1 MAQSNSLSGK
11 SKQLQTIL
19 FVTLVLLTGS
29 FLWIFYDIYAYLEI
43 QARSDAVERISSVIG
58 IGFVVQI
65 FLYISFGIVVL
76 TAFRSGLRS
85 DRLVILSII
94 AGVVSAI
101 FLVFDFAALEDIG
114 TDYLVHG
121 YDCAMEWIWL
131 FSSLAVRLFFYVT
144 AYLLIIRILRG
155 VRSLTYTGK
164 TIVDEIIYEV
174 TQYVGIVCGLIGV
187 IFTSYVYVALK
198 DFTMINWLVW
208 LLMFY
213 CLVIILPY
221 FTMIIYWIIRLAGKS
236 EMTLFDEKVRQD
248 IAQAGL
254 TAWLVSIPV
263 MVLIFVSDFG
273 KTPSATM
280 LMWFPFYLFSTLLV
294 FSVSLLER
302 FKKR

>member
-11 SKQLQTIL
+11 SKQLQITL
-19 FVTLVLLTGS
+19 FVTLVLLTVS
-29 FLWIFYDIYAYLEI
+29 FLWIFYDINAYLEI
-43 QARSDAVERISSVIG
+43 KARSDAVERISNFIG
-58 IGFVVQI
+58 IGLVVRI
-65 FLYISFGIVVL
+65 FLYISFGIFVL
-76 TAFRSGLRS
+76 KAFRNGLRS

-101 FLVFDFAALEDIG
+101 CLVFDFAALEDIG

-121 YDCAMEWIWL
+121 YDSTMEWIWL
-131 FSSLAVRLFFYVT
+131 FSSLAVRLFFFVT

-155 VRSLTYTGK
+155 IRALTYTGK

-187 IFTSYVYVALK
+187 LFTSYAYVVLN
-198 DFTMINWLVW
+198 DFTIRNWLIW

-221 FTMIIYWIIRLAGKS
+221 FTMIIYWIIRLAGRA

-254 TAWLVSIPV
+254 TAWLVSIAV
-263 MVLIFVSDFG
+263 MVLIFFSSFG
-273 KTPSATM
+273 KTSSATM
-280 LMWFPFYLFSTLLV
+280 FMWFPFYLFSTLLV

-302 FKKR
+302 YKKR

>member
-1 MAQSNSLSGK
+1 MVQSKSLSGK
-11 SKQLQTIL
+11 SKQLQITL
-19 FVTLVLLTGS
+19 FVTLVLLTVS
-29 FLWIFYDIYAYLEI
+29 FLWIFYDLYAYLEI
-43 QARSDAVERISSVIG
+43 RARSDSVERISNFIG
-58 IGFVVQI
+58 IGFVARI
-65 FLYISFGIVVL
+65 FLYISFGIFVL
-76 TAFRSGLRS
+76 KAFRKGLRP
-85 DRLVILSII
+85 DKLVILSII

-114 TDYLVHG
+114 TDYLVDG
-121 YDCAMEWIWL
+121 YECTMEWVWL
-131 FSSLAVRLFFYVT
+131 FSSLAFRLLFYVS
-144 AYLLIIRILRG
+144 AYLLIIRVLRG
-155 VRSLTYTGK
+155 IRSLNYTGK

-187 IFTSYVYVALK
+187 IFTSYIYVALK

-221 FTMIIYWIIRLAGKS
+221 FTMIIYWIIRLAGRS
-236 EMTLFDEKVRQD
+236 EMTMFDEKIRQD
-248 IAQAGL
+248 IAQSGL
-254 TAWLVSIPV
+254 IAWLVSIPV
-263 MVLIFVSDFG
+263 MALVFVSDFG

-302 FKKR
+302 FKRR

>member
-11 SKQLQTIL
+11 SKQLQIIL
-19 FVTLVLLTGS
+19 FVTLVLLTVS

-43 QARSDAVERISSVIG
+43 KARSDAVERISNFIG
-58 IGFVVQI
+58 IGFVAQI
-65 FLYISFGIVVL
+65 FLYISFGIFVL
-76 TAFRSGLRS
+76 KAFRNGLRS

-94 AGVVSAI
+94 SGVVSAI

-121 YDCAMEWIWL
+121 YDSSKEWIWL
-131 FSSLAVRLFFYVT
+131 FSSLAVRLVFFVT
-144 AYLLIIRILRG
+144 LYLLIIRILRG
-155 VRSLTYTGK
+155 IRSFTYTGK

-174 TQYVGIVCGLIGV
+174 TQYIGIVCGLIGV
-187 IFTSYVYVALK
+187 IFTSYAYVALD

-221 FTMIIYWIIRLAGKS
+221 FTMIIYWIIRLAGRS
-236 EMTLFDEKVRQD
+236 EMTLFDEKIRQD
-248 IAQAGL
+248 IAQSGL
-254 TAWLVSIPV
+254 IAWLVSIPV
-263 MVLIFVSDFG
+263 MALIFVSDFG

-302 FKKR
+302 FKRR